1 MAHAKDVVRVRR
13 MTTIYL
19 NGQPISEL
27 RDLRFERVE
36 PEAPALRPDPWTV
49 AATGHIEDSEAF
61 WSGLRRLF
69 PARPQGEATI
79 TMTWGILGPV
89 RFPAAINGAN
99 AETREKDGHTVVTMP
114 GTMSDRDVRR
124 ALSKAVERAILDWR
138 ERVRVAT
145 RACMTNVQRDMGK
158 AYLGRDVMCRSAYRG
173 DRKQRKAMRRLLRAA
188 GITKGQ
194 GEC

>member
-69 PARPQGEATI
+69 PARPQGEA
-79 TMTWGILGPV
+79 G
-89 RFPAAINGAN
+89 
-99 AETREKDGHTVVTMP
+99 TRRP
-114 GTMSDRDVRR
+114 
-124 ALSKAVERAILDWR
+124 
-138 ERVRVAT
+138 T
-145 RACMTNVQRDMGK
+145 RA
-158 AYLGRDVMCRSAYRG
+158 
-173 DRKQRKAMRRLLRAA
+173 RRRRQRAA
-188 GITKGQ
+188 VGHPPRASP
-194 GEC
+194 

>member
-69 PARPQGEATI
+69 PARPHGEATV
-79 TMTWGILGPV
+79 TMQWGILGPV
-89 RFPAAINGAN
+89 RFPATINGAN
-99 AETREKDGHTVVTMP
+99 AETREENGRAIVTMP
-114 GTMSDRDVRR
+114 GAVDERDARR
-124 ALSKAVERAILDWR
+124 VLAMAVERAIVDPR
-138 ERVRVAT
+138 ERLRVQVRAAT
-145 RACMTNVQRDMGK
+145 GENAALWPLADAVLRK
-158 AYLGRDVMCRSAYRG
+158 RG